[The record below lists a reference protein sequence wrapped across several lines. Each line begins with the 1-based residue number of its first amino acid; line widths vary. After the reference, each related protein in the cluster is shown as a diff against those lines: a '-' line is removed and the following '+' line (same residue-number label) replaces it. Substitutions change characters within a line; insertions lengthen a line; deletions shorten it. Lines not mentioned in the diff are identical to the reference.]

1 MSDPL
6 SVASALIAIVTATM
20 QSSKVLYDTIQS
32 FKNHRKVIQQLMEE
46 LAALVEVLVNLDA
59 LVHEEG
65 EKGTLGS
72 LKLPLLQCRRAC
84 DDFNRLIIQCSKN
97 SGRPRTSFRDWFKVR
112 YMESD
117 IDGFVT
123 MLAGY
128 KSTISIALGSANLQ
142 STTVTLQTL
151 NEYKDMIQKTAGELE
166 DHLEDVN
173 AKLEHLILHQ
183 KESFQALS
191 SNIERIQNEKDSTEI
206 CLEICAQVQARIDE
220 MHFQAISPSPSSNEI
235 SCRSLTRAMVMTL
248 STLSQCRDMLTD
260 NVSQLRRQ
268 KEEVSREQLG
278 SDTTSSSGPL
288 EAEIKRLQEEADST
302 KTCLTICNDASEHA
316 TRGVHV
322 LENMTTGHDG
332 QQLFVSTLG
341 DLFRVKGATT
351 GDGGIQFVGSVG
363 EGTLQEFFRS
373 QMKR

>member
-6 SVASALIAIVTATM
+6 SVASALIAIVTATI

-32 FKNHRKVIQQLMEE
+32 FKNHRKVVTQLVQE
-46 LAALVEVLVNLDA
+46 LTALNEVLLALDA
-59 LVHEEG
+59 LVHSEDDG
-65 EKGTLGS
+65 SLGM
-72 LKLPLLQCRRAC
+72 LKLPLLQCQRAC
-84 DDFNRLIIQCSKN
+84 DEFNMLIIQCSKN

-117 IDGFVT
+117 IAGFT
-123 MLAGY
+123 DMLAGY

-142 STTVTLQTL
+142 STTVTLQLL
-151 NEYKDMIQKTAGELE
+151 NEYKDLIHMTAQNLE

-173 AKLEHLILHQ
+173 AKLEHLVLHQ
-183 KESFQALS
+183 KETSQALS

-220 MHFQAISPSPSSNEI
+220 MQFRPISPTQSSNEI
-235 SCRSLTRAMVMTL
+235 SCRNLTRAMVMTL
-248 STLSQCRDMLTD
+248 STLSQCRDMITD

-268 KEEVSREQLG
+268 QEEGDREQLESG
-278 SDTTSSSGPL
+278 TMGLCGPL
-288 EAEIKRLQEEADST
+288 ETEIKRLKEEADST
-302 KTCLTICNDASEHA
+302 KECLTICSEASENA
-316 TRGVHV
+316 ERGVHV
-322 LENMTTGHDG
+322 LEDMTTGHDG

-351 GDGGIQFVGSVG
+351 GDRGIQLVGSIG
-363 EGTLQEFFRS
+363 EGSLQEFFRS
-373 QMKR
+373 QWKR